1 MENTY
6 KPLYTPEERVRRDAT
21 KWTLVQGILA
31 PVQFIVFLVSLFL
44 VLRFLWTG
52 EGQDAANI
60 SVVIKTLTL
69 YTIMITGCIWEKVV
83 FNCYLFAPAFFWED
97 VFSMLVLLLHT
108 LYLVALGTGYL
119 DQYQLMILALAAY
132 ATYVINAGQ
141 FIWKLRMARLDQEKK
156 KSESRIGTE
165 SARLQ
170 TNQAV
175 SHPTSRATLTG
186 LNTEEAE
193 ELHRNLI
200 QGTQFFGFIAAI
212 AHLLAYIY
220 SPWLKYK

>member
-1 MENTY
+1 MEKTY

-31 PVQFIVFLVSLFL
+31 PVQFVVFLISLYL
-44 VLRFLWTG
+44 VLRYLVTG
-52 EGQDAANI
+52 EGESAANI

-119 DQYQLMILALAAY
+119 DQTQLMLLALAAY

-156 KSESRIGTE
+156 TRQTMLGSQG
-165 SARLQ
+165 LQ
-170 TNQAV
+170 AQAIQA
-175 SHPTSRATLTG
+175 TSLTGSMTTLTG
-186 LNTEEAE
+186 LSIAE
-193 ELHRNLI
+193 SQELHRNLI
-200 QGTQFFGFIAAI
+200 QGTQFFGLTAVI

-220 SPWLKYK
+220 SPWLK

>member
-6 KPLYTPEERVRRDAT
+6 RPLYTPEERVRRDET

-31 PVQFIVFLVSLFL
+31 PIQFVVFLVSLYL
-44 VLRFLWTG
+44 VLHFLFTG
-52 EGQDAANI
+52 EGQNAANI
-60 SVVIKTLTL
+60 SVVVKTLTL

-119 DQYQLMILALAAY
+119 DQTELMLLALAAY
-132 ATYVINAGQ
+132 ATYVVNAGQ
-141 FIWKLRMARLDQEKK
+141 FIWKLRMARLDEAKK
-156 KSESRIGTE
+156 
-165 SARLQ
+165 RLAA
-170 TNQAV
+170 TTLNPAMASVQAV
-175 SHPTSRATLTG
+175 MTRASAATLTG
-186 LNTEEAE
+186 LTSAEAE
-193 ELHRNLI
+193 ELHRNLL
-200 QGTQFFGFIAAI
+200 QGTQFFGFVAAM

-220 SPWLKYK
+220 SPWLK